1 MFVGKGFCFRIR
13 IVEYLCDCV
22 YCIRVRLSLLS
33 VGKLLAIELNTV
45 MLSWLFR
52 SAGNVI

>member
-1 MFVGKGFCFRIR
+1 MFVGKGFRFRIR
-13 IVEYLCDCV
+13 IVEYLCV